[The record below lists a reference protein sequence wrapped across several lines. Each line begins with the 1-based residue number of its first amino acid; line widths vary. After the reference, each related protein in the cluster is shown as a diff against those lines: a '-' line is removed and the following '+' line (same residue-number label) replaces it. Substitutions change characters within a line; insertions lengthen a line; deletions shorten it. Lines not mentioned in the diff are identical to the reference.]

1 MIRSMMIDRE
11 TSPILPS
18 GFVPNKALG
27 QNFLSSKDV
36 IDRILDAAQI
46 EGKRVLEIGPGSGA
60 LTEGLLQHA
69 GYLAAVE
76 KDGRLCEILQERFG
90 ERLTLLHADILDAD
104 LPTLMGGEPWHAIG
118 NLPYYVTTPIVL
130 FLLSLLPQSMTLMVQ
145 KEAAQRFFAGPRDRV
160 YGPVA
165 VATECFYRTNEVL
178 QVPRSCFQPQPEV
191 DSVVVRLERN
201 GESCDSPAAFL
212 SFLKRA
218 FSMRR
223 KTLYN
228 ALGKDPRLPDQLALL
243 GQNADVR
250 AEALPP
256 DMLFRI
262 YKALDRVPSAESK
275 FKIEA

>member
-1 MIRSMMIDRE
+1 MTIGRE
-11 TSPILPS
+11 VNPIIPS

-27 QNFLSSKDV
+27 QNFLSNEDV
-36 IDRILDAAQI
+36 IDRILEAAQA

-60 LTEGLLQHA
+60 LTAGLIQRA
-69 GYLAAVE
+69 AFLAAIE
-76 KDGRLCEILQERFG
+76 KDERLCEVLRERFG
-90 ERLTLLHADILDAD
+90 EQLTLLHADVLDAD
-104 LPTLMGGEPWHAIG
+104 IRSLMGSEPWHAVG

-130 FLLSLLPQSMTLMVQ
+130 LLLSLLPQSMTLMVQ

-165 VATECFYRTNEVL
+165 VASACFYRASEVL

-201 GESCDSPAAFL
+201 HTANESPAAFL

-228 ALGKDPRLPDQLALL
+228 ALGKNPLLPDLLGSL

-250 AEALPP
+250 AEALSP
-256 DMLFRI
+256 DVLFRI
-262 YKALDRVPSAESK
+262 YKTLDCVPAHE
-275 FKIEA
+275 